1 MNLFASMRVFVKIVD
16 KGSLTA
22 AAKAL
27 NLSSAMVGNHL
38 QALEDHLGVM
48 LLYRTTRRQNLTDFG
63 LQYYHRCVDILER
76 VTDAEQPAL
85 DDNKNPSG
93 ILRITAPISFGS
105 EALIPLLNQFY
116 RDYPDIIVDLVLG
129 DRIFDLVEDDFDVA
143 IRIGEIPDSGMIAR
157 RLGLYKMSVCA
168 SPEYIEQHGCPV
180 TPEQLANHNCIQF
193 KSLETVWKF
202 EDNGKRIEVS
212 VSGNLKVNNGQALKK
227 AALEGLGIIM
237 QPKLVIKGEIDSG
250 NLVEL
255 FADYQLPAREM
266 SIVYL
271 RDRYMPAKIR
281 CFIDFMTEHFSNKN
295 DKSI

>member
-22 AAKAL
+22 AAKSL

-38 QALEDHLGVM
+38 QALEEHLGVM

-76 VTDAEQPAL
+76 VSGAERPALEKNKQPA
-85 DDNKNPSG
+85 G
-93 ILRITAPISFGS
+93 TLRVTAPISFGS
-105 EALIPLLNQFY
+105 ETLVPLLNPFY
-116 RDYPDIIVDLVLG
+116 RDYPDIVIDLVLG
-129 DRIFDLVEDDFDVA
+129 DRVFDLVEDDFDIA
-143 IRIGEIPDSGMIAR
+143 IRIGDIPDSGMIAR
-157 RLGLYKMSVCA
+157 KLGLYKMSVCA
-168 SPEYIEQHGCPV
+168 SPDYIEQYGCPI

-202 EDNGKRIEVS
+202 DDQGKRVEVG

-237 QPKLVIKGEIDSG
+237 QPQLVIKDEIDSG
-250 NLVEL
+250 RLIEL
-255 FADYQLPAREM
+255 FTDYQLPARDM

-281 CFIDFMTEHFSNKN
+281 CFIDFITGCFSN
-295 DKSI
+295 